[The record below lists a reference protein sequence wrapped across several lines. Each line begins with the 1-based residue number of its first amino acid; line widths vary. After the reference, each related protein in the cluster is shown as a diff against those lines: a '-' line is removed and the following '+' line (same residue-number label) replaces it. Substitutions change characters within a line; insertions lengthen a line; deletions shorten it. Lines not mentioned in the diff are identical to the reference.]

1 MSGGHYNYKY
11 SSIRDTYKGELENPL
26 LEDLL
31 EDVVELLRSLEWY
44 KSGDTSQEIYHQNID
59 IFIEKWIKKD
69 FYDSMILIINF
80 SLQLIRNK
88 SLNLRLCHFWTIKKT
103 LSLLA
108 ALA

>member
-44 KSGDTSQEIYHQNID
+44 KSGDTSQ
-59 IFIEKWIKKD
+59 
-69 FYDSMILIINF
+69 
-80 SLQLIRNK
+80 
-88 SLNLRLCHFWTIKKT
+88 
-103 LSLLA
+103 
-108 ALA
+108 

>member
-44 KSGDTSQEIYHQNID
+44 RSGDTSQETYHQNID

-69 FYDSMILIINF
+69 LYDS
-80 SLQLIRNK
+80 SR
-88 SLNLRLCHFWTIKKT
+88 
-103 LSLLA
+103 
-108 ALA
+108 

>member
-1 MSGGHYNYKY
+1 MTPDYNNTVMYTHYNYKY

-44 KSGDTSQEIYHQNID
+44 KSGDTSQETYHQNID

-69 FYDSMILIINF
+69 LYDS
-80 SLQLIRNK
+80 SR
-88 SLNLRLCHFWTIKKT
+88 
-103 LSLLA
+103 
-108 ALA
+108 

>member
-1 MSGGHYNYKY
+1 MTRKNSCNIIRISKGDKHGHYNYKY

-44 KSGDTSQEIYHQNID
+44 KSGDTSQETYHQNID

-69 FYDSMILIINF
+69 LYDS
-80 SLQLIRNK
+80 SR
-88 SLNLRLCHFWTIKKT
+88 
-103 LSLLA
+103 
-108 ALA
+108 

>member
-1 MSGGHYNYKY
+1 MSGGHYNYEY

-44 KSGDTSQEIYHQNID
+44 KSGDTSQETYHQNID

-69 FYDSMILIINF
+69 LYDS
-80 SLQLIRNK
+80 SR
-88 SLNLRLCHFWTIKKT
+88 
-103 LSLLA
+103 
-108 ALA
+108 